1 MAHCAALLALVVVL
15 VACDGPKPPK
25 TARVAEAA
33 ERTVVSLGTATPGGG
48 FPVYGDAIV
57 PTIAANDPSL
67 DVQAAETT
75 AANTVAAAP
84 RVELLHPGV
93 RRDLR
98 EAGLLQ

>member
-33 ERTVVSLGTATPGGG
+33 ERTVVSLGTATP
-48 FPVYGDAIV
+48 
-57 PTIAANDPSL
+57 
-67 DVQAAETT
+67 
-75 AANTVAAAP
+75 
-84 RVELLHPGV
+84 LHPGV

>member
-33 ERTVVSLGTATPGGG
+33 ERTVVSLGLARALHHGERDLAGRLP
-48 FPVYGDAIV
+48 
-57 PTIAANDPSL
+57 
-67 DVQAAETT
+67 QAAETT

-93 RRDLR
+93 RRYLR